1 MKIMK
6 RLMTAMAL
14 SFGLISCGGANDGN
28 PNTDTTTTMPVDTA
42 VMNSNAGDTAT
53 QINTNTGTYSTDTGN
68 NKKTD
73 VRSSSS
79 AYPDGQGKKTSKD
92 SARQ

>member
-1 MKIMK
+1 MKT
-6 RLMTAMAL
+6 LMTAMAL
-14 SFGLISCGGANDGN
+14 AFGLISCGGANDGN

-42 VMNSNAGDTAT
+42 VINSNAGDTAK
-53 QINTNTGTYSTDTGN
+53 QINTNTGTYSTDTGS

-79 AYPDGQGKKTSKD
+79 AYPDGKGEKTIKD
-92 SARQ
+92 SPRQ